1 MEISRNFA
9 LVRSSNLEKEVV
21 RVFGSKKDKNA
32 DVPKHL
38 RKYKMARESL
48 GELKSLSNRMAR
60 EVALQKHQKNLE
72 SKVLH
77 AESSTQEMS
86 EKNHP
91 TRIVGLQPS
100 KDRNFT
106 AMGT

>member
-1 MEISRNFA
+1 M
-9 LVRSSNLEKEVV
+9 RSSNLEKEVV
-21 RVFGSKKDKNA
+21 RVFEAKKKKDA
-32 DVPKHL
+32 DVPKDL

-60 EVALQKHQKNLE
+60 EVALQKHQKNPE
-72 SKVLH
+72 SKVLFT
-77 AESSTQEMS
+77 ESSTQEMS
-86 EKNHP
+86 EKKHP
-91 TRIVGLQPS
+91 SRIIGLQPS